1 MTNYSEY
8 KIEILLTPHPWDNQ
22 TESYFW
28 CILGWFNSEWVN
40 TENYGWA
47 TTPQEAFDKAIES
60 FGVMCNC
67 EDGCEDIS
75 DLVPLLQQRLE
86 SFHNDMLQSCQC
98 DEDRQLE
105 KLDYENYLTYL
116 KLLENHQFNE
126 AQRLFQEMDTQ
137 AREILHHIF
146 KEVCQRQKQ
155 KQQLP
160 KNKYEYESTNPF
172 EIVRDAKKRYKDNP
186 TVENWREYEA
196 RRQDLANFRNQLFIE
211 SRSER
216 EAHSQT
222 IDRER

>member
-86 SFHNDMLQSCQC
+86 SFHNDMLQS
-98 DEDRQLE
+98 
-105 KLDYENYLTYL
+105 YENYLTYL
-116 KLLENHQFNE
+116 KLLKNRQFNE

-137 AREILHHIF
+137 VRGILVHIL
-146 KEVCQRQKQ
+146 EEAIDQRQKQ
-155 KQQLP
+155 KQQ
-160 KNKYEYESTNPF
+160 KNKYKYKSTDPF
-172 EIVRDAKKRYKDNP
+172 GIMKEARLRYLNNP
-186 TVENWREYEA
+186 TVEHRCEYEA
-196 RRQDLANFRNQLFIE
+196 RRQDWVNFRTWFAIGG
-211 SRSER
+211 R
-216 EAHSQT
+216 EN
-222 IDRER
+222 D